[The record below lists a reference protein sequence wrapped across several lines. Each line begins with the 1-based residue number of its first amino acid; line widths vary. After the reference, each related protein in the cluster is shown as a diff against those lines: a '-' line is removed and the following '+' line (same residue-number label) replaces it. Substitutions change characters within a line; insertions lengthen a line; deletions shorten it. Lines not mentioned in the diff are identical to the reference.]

1 MPYHTPDTQ
10 VSERP
15 ALIKPVYDISNFG
28 EDLVLPLNCLSGSST
43 TLTPSTATFVQVLED
58 SKVPVDAVN
67 MFITD
72 SDKMELVHAGDD
84 ADYDTTWHYD
94 VDMSAQAY
102 QITMNFAVA
111 MKVSAYTSG
120 NFKIDD
126 VQCIIQQTGGGEGD
140 YTYVNKIIDPGMSNM
155 TSATEQVAII
165 NFSTNVSAKVA
176 DKPLTF
182 QIKVNTS
189 SGSGTYQC
197 GLVPLFCYL
206 GPAVPKTWTT
216 SSVLMHVHA
225 DLAHAFPIF
234 RDEDNM
240 NMIDTGIGI

>member
-1 MPYHTPDTQ
+1 M
-10 VSERP
+10 SFRP
-15 ALIKPVYDISNFG
+15 ALIKPTYDVANFG
-28 EDLVLPLNCLSGSST
+28 HDTTLPLNCLTGSTT

-58 SKVPVDAVN
+58 SKVPIDEVD

-72 SDKMELVHAGDD
+72 SDKMALVHAGNDT
-84 ADYDTTWHYD
+84 DYDTTWHWD
-94 VDMSAQAY
+94 VDMSNQAY

-120 NFKIDD
+120 NFAIDN
-126 VQCIIQQTGGGEGD
+126 VQIIIKQVGGGEGE
-140 YTYVNKIIDPGMSNM
+140 YVYVNKIIDPGMANM
-155 TSATEQVAII
+155 VSATEQVAII
-165 NFSTNVSAKVA
+165 NFSTRVSAKVA

-189 SGSGTYQC
+189 SGVGTYQT
-197 GLVPLFCYL
+197 GIVPLFCYF
-206 GPAVPKTWTT
+206 GAAVPKTWTT
-216 SSVLMHVHA
+216 SSVLLHIHA

-240 NMIDTGIGI
+240 NMLDTGIGV

>member
-1 MPYHTPDTQ
+1 M
-10 VSERP
+10 SFRP
-15 ALIKPVYDISNFG
+15 ALIKPVYDVSNFG
-28 EDLVLPLNCLSGSST
+28 TGVTLPLNCLSGSTT

-58 SKVPVDAVN
+58 SKVPIDEVD

-72 SDKMELVHAGDD
+72 SDKMALVHAGNDT
-84 ADYDTTWHYD
+84 DYDTTFEWS
-94 VDMSAQAY
+94 VDMSNQAY

-120 NFKIDD
+120 NFAIDN
-126 VQCIIQQTGGGEGD
+126 VQIIIKQVGGGEGE
-140 YTYVNKIIDPGMSNM
+140 YVYVNKIIDPGMANM

-165 NFSTNVSAKVA
+165 NFSTRVSAKVA

-189 SGSGTYQC
+189 SGVGTYQT
-197 GLVPLFCYL
+197 GIVPLFCYF
-206 GPAVPKTWTT
+206 GAAVPKTWTT
-216 SSVLMHVHA
+216 SSVLLHIHA

-240 NMIDTGIGI
+240 NMLDTGIGL

>member
-1 MPYHTPDTQ
+1 M
-10 VSERP
+10 SFRP
-15 ALIKPVYDISNFG
+15 ALIKPVYDVSNFG
-28 EDLVLPLNCLSGSST
+28 TGVTLPLNCLTGSTT

-58 SKVPVDAVN
+58 SKVPIDEVD

-72 SDKMELVHAGDD
+72 SDKMALVHAGNDT
-84 ADYDTTWHYD
+84 DYDTTWHWD
-94 VDMSAQAY
+94 VDMSNQAY

-120 NFKIDD
+120 NFKIDN
-126 VQCIIQQTGGGEGD
+126 VQVIIKQVGGGEGSFV
-140 YTYVNKIIDPGMSNM
+140 YVNKIIDPGMANM
-155 TSATEQVAII
+155 VSATEQVAII
-165 NFSTNVSAKVA
+165 NFSTRVSAKVA

-189 SGSGTYQC
+189 SGSGTYQT
-197 GLVPLFCYL
+197 GIVPLFCYF
-206 GPAVPKTWTT
+206 GAAVPKTWTT
-216 SSVLMHVHA
+216 SSVLLHIHA

-240 NMIDTGIGI
+240 NMLDTGIGV

>member
-1 MPYHTPDTQ
+1 M
-10 VSERP
+10 SFRP
-15 ALIKPVYDISNFG
+15 ALIKPVYDVSNFG
-28 EDLVLPLNCLSGSST
+28 TGVTLPLNCLSGSTT

-58 SKVPVDAVN
+58 SKVPIDEVD

-72 SDKMELVHAGDD
+72 SDKMALVHAGNDT
-84 ADYDTTWHYD
+84 DYDTTWHWD
-94 VDMSAQAY
+94 VDMSNQAY

-120 NFKIDD
+120 NFAIDN
-126 VQCIIQQTGGGEGD
+126 VQIIIKQVGGGEGE
-140 YTYVNKIIDPGMSNM
+140 YVYVNKIIDPGMANM
-155 TSATEQVAII
+155 VSATEQVAII
-165 NFSTNVSAKVA
+165 NFSTRVSAKVA

-189 SGSGTYQC
+189 SGVGTYQT
-197 GLVPLFCYL
+197 GIVPLFCYF
-206 GPAVPKTWTT
+206 GAAVPKTWTT
-216 SSVLMHVHA
+216 SSVLLHIHA

-240 NMIDTGIGI
+240 NMLDTGIGV

>member
-1 MPYHTPDTQ
+1 M
-10 VSERP
+10 SFRP
-15 ALIKPVYDISNFG
+15 ALIKPVYDVSNFG
-28 EDLVLPLNCLSGSST
+28 TGVTLPLNCLTGSTT

-58 SKVPVDAVN
+58 SKVPIDEVD

-72 SDKMELVHAGDD
+72 SDKMALIHAGNDI
-84 ADYDTTWHYD
+84 DYDTTFEWS
-94 VDMSAQAY
+94 VDMSNQAY

-120 NFKIDD
+120 NFAIDN
-126 VQCIIQQTGGGEGD
+126 VQIIIKQVGGGEGE
-140 YTYVNKIIDPGMSNM
+140 YVYVNKIIDPGMANM
-155 TSATEQVAII
+155 VSVTEQVAII
-165 NFSTNVSAKVA
+165 NFSTRVSAKVA

-189 SGSGTYQC
+189 SGVGTYQT
-197 GLVPLFCYL
+197 GIVPLFCYF
-206 GPAVPKTWTT
+206 GAAVPKTWTT
-216 SSVLMHVHA
+216 SSVLLHIHA

-240 NMIDTGIGI
+240 NMLDTGIGV

>member
-1 MPYHTPDTQ
+1 M
-10 VSERP
+10 SFRP
-15 ALIKPVYDISNFG
+15 ALIKPVYDVSNFG
-28 EDLVLPLNCLSGSST
+28 TGVTLPLNCLTGSTT

-58 SKVPVDAVN
+58 SKVPIDEVD

-72 SDKMELVHAGDD
+72 SDKMALVHAGNDT
-84 ADYDTTWHYD
+84 DYDTTWHWD
-94 VDMSAQAY
+94 VDMSNQAY

-120 NFKIDD
+120 NFAIDN
-126 VQCIIQQTGGGEGD
+126 VQIIIKQVGGGEGE
-140 YTYVNKIIDPGMSNM
+140 YVYVNKIIDPGMANM
-155 TSATEQVAII
+155 VSATEQVAII
-165 NFSTNVSAKVA
+165 NFSTRVSAKVA

-189 SGSGTYQC
+189 SGVGTYQT
-197 GLVPLFCYL
+197 GIVPLFCYF
-206 GPAVPKTWTT
+206 GAAVPKTWTT
-216 SSVLMHVHA
+216 SSVLLHIHA

-240 NMIDTGIGI
+240 NMLDTGIGV

>member
-1 MPYHTPDTQ
+1 M
-10 VSERP
+10 SFRP
-15 ALIKPVYDISNFG
+15 ALIKPVYDVSNFG
-28 EDLVLPLNCLSGSST
+28 TGVTLPLNCLTGSTT

-58 SKVPVDAVN
+58 SKVPIDEVD

-72 SDKMELVHAGDD
+72 SDKMALVHAGNDT
-84 ADYDTTWHYD
+84 DYDTTWHWD
-94 VDMSAQAY
+94 VDMSNQAY

-120 NFKIDD
+120 NFAIDN
-126 VQCIIQQTGGGEGD
+126 VQIIIKQVGGGEGE
-140 YTYVNKIIDPGMSNM
+140 YVYVNKVIDPGMANM
-155 TSATEQVAII
+155 VSVTEQVAII
-165 NFSTNVSAKVA
+165 NFSTRVSAKVA

-189 SGSGTYQC
+189 SGVGTYQT
-197 GLVPLFCYL
+197 GIVPLFCYF
-206 GPAVPKTWTT
+206 GAAVPKTWTT
-216 SSVLMHVHA
+216 SSVLLHIHA

-240 NMIDTGIGI
+240 NMLDTGIGV

>member
-1 MPYHTPDTQ
+1 M
-10 VSERP
+10 SFRP
-15 ALIKPVYDISNFG
+15 ALIKPVYDVSNFG
-28 EDLVLPLNCLSGSST
+28 TGVTLPLNCLSGSTT

-58 SKVPVDAVN
+58 SKVPIDEVD

-72 SDKMELVHAGDD
+72 SDKMALVHAGNDT
-84 ADYDTTWHYD
+84 DYDTTWHWD
-94 VDMSAQAY
+94 VDMSNQAY

-120 NFKIDD
+120 NFAIDN
-126 VQCIIQQTGGGEGD
+126 VQIIIKQVGGGEGE
-140 YTYVNKIIDPGMSNM
+140 YVYVNKIIDPGMANM

-165 NFSTNVSAKVA
+165 NFSTRVSAKVA

-189 SGSGTYQC
+189 SGVGTYQT
-197 GLVPLFCYL
+197 GIVPLFCYF
-206 GPAVPKTWTT
+206 GAAVPKTWTT
-216 SSVLMHVHA
+216 SSVLLHIHA

-240 NMIDTGIGI
+240 NMLDTGIGV